1 MYQKQSNNSNFK
13 RMSKPNNLSV
23 QLKKAKIKSL
33 NQLKNLILNWNK
45 KIKILKIAMFSQHK
59 IKKYKMIKICL
70 NKKKVK
76 MMITCVFYIKSPQK
90 SYVLLIFR
98 KFVLNVQFLVS
109 IKVMIL
115 KALRKLKSKI
125 INFTMGF
132 QLYMTKKQ

>member
-59 IKKYKMIKICL
+59 IKKYKMIKISL

-132 QLYMTKKQ
+132 QLSMTRKQ

>member
-45 KIKILKIAMFSQHK
+45 KIKIPKIAMFSQHK
-59 IKKYKMIKICL
+59 IKKYKMIKISL

>member
-1 MYQKQSNNSNFK
+1 MYQKQSGNNNFK

-59 IKKYKMIKICL
+59 IKKYKMIKISL

-132 QLYMTKKQ
+132 QLSMTRKQ

>member
-59 IKKYKMIKICL
+59 IKKYKMIKISL

-98 KFVLNVQFLVS
+98 KFVQNVQFLVS

-115 KALRKLKSKI
+115 KASRRLKNRT

>member
-59 IKKYKMIKICL
+59 IKKYKMIKISL